1 MSSSFYTVKNVA
13 NKLNLA
19 IPTVYLWI
27 NQGKFDGC
35 VYRFNK
41 SWRFKTDKLNQWI
54 DKGEQEWLHTSDKKN
69 GGAITMLQVRE
80 NDTLLMNL
88 LNGKPKKDSSVI
100 KELN

>member
-54 DKGEQEWLHTSDKKN
+54 DKGEQEWEVSIKEDN
-69 GGAITMLQVRE
+69 GLL
-80 NDTLLMNL
+80 TLPLRV
-88 LNGKPKKDSSVI
+88 KDSDL
-100 KELN
+100 ELRHLLSGKRITSL

>member
-41 SWRFKTDKLNQWI
+41 SWRFKTDRLNQWI
-54 DKGEQEWLHTSDKKN
+54 KRGEQEWEVTIETDN
-69 GGAITMLQVRE
+69 GMPTLGSMVRDTDLQ
-80 NDTLLMNL
+80 LMQVL
-88 LNGKPKKDSSVI
+88 KGKLMRSQ
-100 KELN
+100 

>member
-54 DKGEQEWLHTSDKKN
+54 DKGEQEWEVSIEEDN
-69 GGAITMLQVRE
+69 GLLTLPSKVKDIDLQ
-80 NDTLLMNL
+80 LMQAL
-88 LNGKPKKDSSVI
+88 KGKLIRS
-100 KELN
+100 L

>member
-13 NKLNLA
+13 TKLNLA

-54 DKGEQEWLHTSDKKN
+54 KRGEQEWEYSLDTGNGMPTSKSMVRD
-69 GGAITMLQVRE
+69 TDLELMQV
-80 NDTLLMNL
+80 
-88 LNGKPKKDSSVI
+88 LNGKLISSQ
-100 KELN
+100 L

>member
-54 DKGEQEWLHTSDKKN
+54 KRGEQEWLTFEENN
-69 GGAITMLQVRE
+69 GMLT
-80 NDTLLMNL
+80 TLSTVKDIDRKLMQI
-88 LNGKPKKDSSVI
+88 LNGKLNKKSF
-100 KELN
+100 

>member
-41 SWRFKTDKLNQWI
+41 SWRFKTDRLNQWI
-54 DKGEQEWLHTSDKKN
+54 KRGEQEWEVSIEEEDGLLTLPSKVKD
-69 GGAITMLQVRE
+69 IDLQ
-80 NDTLLMNL
+80 LMQAL
-88 LNGKPKKDSSVI
+88 KGKLIRSQ
-100 KELN
+100 L